1 MQLVGARPV
10 GQAIGI
16 KTIERVCDVY
26 CCKQFPGLIKL
37 IADGPKRSN
46 NCGPLGHR
54 QGSGTVSHA
63 ISLSR
68 HTSRIPIC
76 N

>member
-1 MQLVGARPV
+1 MQLAGARPV

-26 CCKQFPGLIKL
+26 RCQHFTGLIKL
-37 IADGPKRSN
+37 IANGPKRSN
-46 NCGPLGHR
+46 NCGPLRHG

>member
-1 MQLVGARPV
+1 MQLAGARPV
-10 GQAIGI
+10 GDAIGI

-26 CCKQFPGLIKL
+26 RCQYFPGLIKL

-46 NCGPLGHR
+46 NCGPLGCG

-68 HTSRIPIC
+68 HTGRIPIC

>member
-1 MQLVGARPV
+1 MQLAGARPV
-10 GQAIGI
+10 GDAIGI

-26 CCKQFPGLIKL
+26 RCQYFPGLIKL
-37 IADGPKRSN
+37 IADRPKRSN
-46 NCGPLGHR
+46 NCGPLGYG

-68 HTSRIPIC
+68 YTGKIPIC
-76 N
+76 S